1 MRRCFLLIF
10 VFSYIMNYW
19 LQCIVVRRFIC
30 KILLFEVCGD
40 LLCGLVVYTV
50 FSYKYLLCASK
61 SHTLSV
67 MSTCSVYVHEFKS
80 TYEPCLGEKG
90 ESGEMWVWPFLPA
103 ALPGWVCFEAIFLEV
118 STFRTVVCS
127 WWLKLSE
134 YFMTLSIC
142 SNDFCLKVYRVWF
155 SIAASAWRRGFPPF
169 TFNLSQSSCFRSS
182 LVNGTW
188 LFF

>member
-80 TYEPCLGEKG
+80 TYEPCLGRREKAERCG
-90 ESGEMWVWPFLPA
+90 FGHFFLQLFQA
-103 ALPGWVCFEAIFLEV
+103 GCV
-118 STFRTVVCS
+118 
-127 WWLKLSE
+127 LK
-134 YFMTLSIC
+134 
-142 SNDFCLKVYRVWF
+142 
-155 SIAASAWRRGFPPF
+155 
-169 TFNLSQSSCFRSS
+169 QSSWRSPRLEQLCVPGDWNLLNISWLS
-182 LVNGTW
+182 LSVVTIFALKSIVSG
-188 LFF
+188 LL